1 MIQFSARG
9 LAPFWEIICFVAETL
24 YQKVWQV
31 LNFHLTLQN
40 ETVGKEVNMN
50 SRQSYTAV
58 KNNDKITALY
68 CRLSRDDELQG
79 DSNSIK
85 NQKAILQKYADD
97 NGFTN
102 TEFFV
107 DDGYSGTNF
116 DRPDW
121 QRLISLVEEGRIG
134 TIIVKDMSRLGRDYL
149 KVGYYTEVLFPGS
162 DIRFIAINNNVD
174 SANQQDS
181 DFTPFLNIIN
191 EWYAKD
197 TSKKIRAVFKSKG
210 ESGKP
215 LCTNPPYGYIKDP
228 VDKTHWIVDEE
239 AAEVVRE
246 AFRLCMQGY
255 GPSQIAKEFTRRRI
269 MNPTAHARK
278 NGINIPDNR
287 GHDDDYVWRGSTIV
301 HMLSRQEYLGHTV
314 NFKTYRKSYKQ
325 KKQMKNDPSEWMIF
339 KNTHEA
345 IIEESVFEVVQRIR
359 DGRRRLTPM
368 GEMPLLSGMMF
379 CADCGNKL
387 YQVRGRG
394 WEHEK
399 EYFVC
404 ATYRKIKGGCSSHQI
419 RNAVVEELLLDGIRR
434 VTAFARDCEEE
445 FVEMV
450 TKKTRSELDKSMRDS
465 RRELEQAQARI
476 AKLDEIIQRLYED
489 NIEGK
494 ISDERFTKMTANY
507 EAEQQ
512 TLEKRVTEL
521 KSIMTEEKESALN
534 VDHFLS
540 LVRKYT
546 AIKELTAEIIR
557 EFVEKIYVYKAE
569 RIDGRRVQRIK
580 IVWNCIGEFEPPV
593 STSTTKNEKSA

>member
-1 MIQFSARG
+1 
-9 LAPFWEIICFVAETL
+9 
-24 YQKVWQV
+24 
-31 LNFHLTLQN
+31 
-40 ETVGKEVNMN
+40 MN
-50 SRQSYTAV
+50 NRQSNTAV
-58 KNNDKITALY
+58 KNNNKITALY
-68 CRLSRDDELQG
+68 CRLSRDDESQG

-85 NQKAILQKYADD
+85 NQKTILQKYADD
-97 NGFTN
+97 NGFAN
-102 TEFFV
+102 TKFFV

-121 QRLISLVEEGRIG
+121 QRLLSQVEEGNIG
-134 TIIVKDMSRLGRDYL
+134 TVIVKDMSRLGRDYL

-197 TSKKIRAVFKSKG
+197 TSKKIRSVFKSKG
-210 ESGKP
+210 QSGKP

-228 VDKTHWIVDEE
+228 EDKMHWIVDED
-239 AAEVVRE
+239 AAKVVKE

-255 GPSQIAKEFTRRRI
+255 GPSQIAKEFSERRI
-269 MNPTAHARK
+269 MNPTAHAK
-278 NGINIPDNR
+278 ANGINIPDNR
-287 GHDDDYVWRGSTIV
+287 GHDDDYIWRGSTIV

-325 KKQMKNDPSEWMIF
+325 KKQLKNDPSEWQIF
-339 KNTHEA
+339 ENTHEA
-345 IIEESVFEVVQRIR
+345 IIEKPVFEVVQKIR
-359 DGRRRLTPM
+359 DGRRRLTAM
-368 GEMPLLSGMMF
+368 GEMPILSGMMF
-379 CADCGNKL
+379 CADCENKL

-399 EYFVC
+399 EHFVC

-419 RNAVVEELLLDGIRR
+419 RNVVVEELLLDGIRR
-434 VTAFARDCEEE
+434 VTAYARDHEDE

-450 TKKTRSELDKSMRDS
+450 TKKTRTDLDKSMRDGK
-465 RRELEQAQARI
+465 RELEQSQARI
-476 AKLDEIIQRLYED
+476 SKLDDIIQRLYED

-494 ISDERFTKMTANY
+494 ISDERFAKMTANY
-507 EAEQQ
+507 EAEQFA
-512 TLEKRVTEL
+512 LESRVAEL
-521 KSIMTEEKESALN
+521 KSTMTTEKESALG
-534 VDHFLS
+534 VDHFLT

-546 AIKELTAEIIR
+546 DIKELTAEIIR
-557 EFVEKIYVYKAE
+557 EFVEKIYIYNAE

-580 IVWNCIGEFEPPV
+580 IVYNCIGEFDPPV
-593 STSTTKNEKSA
+593 STSTTKQEKSA

>member
-1 MIQFSARG
+1 
-9 LAPFWEIICFVAETL
+9 
-24 YQKVWQV
+24 
-31 LNFHLTLQN
+31 
-40 ETVGKEVNMN
+40 MN

-85 NQKAILQKYADD
+85 NQKTILQKYADD

-121 QRLISLVEEGRIG
+121 QRLISLMEEGRIG

-162 DIRFIAINNNVD
+162 DIRFIAINNGVD

-228 VDKTHWIVDEE
+228 EDKTRWIVDEE
-239 AAEVVRE
+239 AAKVVRE

-379 CADCGNKL
+379 CADCGNKM

-434 VTAFARDCEEE
+434 VTAFARDCEDE

-534 VDHFLS
+534 VDHFLT

-546 AIKELTAEIIR
+546 DIKELTAEIIR

-580 IVWNCIGEFEPPV
+580 IVWNCIGEFDPPV

>member
-1 MIQFSARG
+1 
-9 LAPFWEIICFVAETL
+9 
-24 YQKVWQV
+24 
-31 LNFHLTLQN
+31 
-40 ETVGKEVNMN
+40 MN

-85 NQKAILQKYADD
+85 NQKTILQKYADD

-210 ESGKP
+210 QSGKP

-228 VDKTHWIVDEE
+228 EDKTHWIIDEE
-239 AAEVVRE
+239 AAKVVRE
-246 AFRLCMQGY
+246 AFHLCMQGY

-269 MNPTAHARK
+269 MNPTAHAKK

-287 GHDDDYVWRGSTIV
+287 GHDDDYIWRGSTIV
-301 HMLSRQEYLGHTV
+301 HMLSRHEYLGHTV

-339 KNTHEA
+339 EDTHET

-419 RNAVVEELLLDGIRR
+419 RNVVVEELLLDGIRR
-434 VTAFARDCEEE
+434 VTAFARDCEDE

-450 TKKTRSELDKSMRDS
+450 TKKTRTELDKSMRDS
-465 RRELEQAQARI
+465 KRELEQAQARI
-476 AKLDEIIQRLYED
+476 SKLDEIIQRLYED

-494 ISDERFTKMTANY
+494 ISDERFAKMTANY

-512 TLEKRVTEL
+512 TLESRVTEL
-521 KSIMTEEKESALN
+521 NSIMTSEKESALN

-540 LVRKYT
+540 MVRKYID
-546 AIKELTAEIIR
+546 IKGLTAEIIR
-557 EFVEKIYVYKAE
+557 EFVEKIYIYKAE

-593 STSTTKNEKSA
+593 STSTTKQEKSA

>member
-1 MIQFSARG
+1 
-9 LAPFWEIICFVAETL
+9 
-24 YQKVWQV
+24 
-31 LNFHLTLQN
+31 
-40 ETVGKEVNMN
+40 MN
-50 SRQSYTAV
+50 NRQSYTAV

-68 CRLSRDDELQG
+68 CRLSRDDESQG

-85 NQKAILQKYADD
+85 NQKTILQKYADD
-97 NGFTN
+97 NGFAN

-121 QRLISLVEEGRIG
+121 QRLLSQVEEGNIS
-134 TIIVKDMSRLGRDYL
+134 TVIVKDMSRLGRDYL

-197 TSKKIRAVFKSKG
+197 TSKKIRSVFKSKG
-210 ESGKP
+210 QSGKP

-228 VDKTHWIVDEE
+228 EDKTHWIVDEE
-239 AAEVVRE
+239 AAKVVKE
-246 AFRLCMQGY
+246 AFHLCMQGY
-255 GPSQIAKEFTRRRI
+255 GPAQIAKEFSKRRI
-269 MNPTAHARK
+269 MNPTAHAK
-278 NGINIPDNR
+278 ANGINIPDNR
-287 GHDDDYVWRGSTIV
+287 GHDYDYIWRGSTIV

-314 NFKTYRKSYKQ
+314 NFKTYRKSYKH
-325 KKQMKNDPSEWMIF
+325 KKQIKNDPSEWMIF
-339 KNTHEA
+339 ENTHEA
-345 IIEESVFEVVQRIR
+345 IIEEPVFEVVQKIR

-368 GEMPLLSGMMF
+368 GEMPILSGMLF
-379 CADCGNKL
+379 CADCDNKL
-387 YQVRGRG
+387 YQVRHRG
-394 WEHEK
+394 WEHDK
-399 EYFVC
+399 EHFVC

-419 RNAVVEELLLDGIRR
+419 RNVVVEELLLDGIRR
-434 VTAFARDCEEE
+434 VTAFARDHEDE

-450 TKKTRSELDKSMRDS
+450 TKKTRIKLDKSMRDGK
-465 RRELEQAQARI
+465 RELEQSQARI
-476 AKLDEIIQRLYED
+476 KKLDEIIQRLYED

-494 ISDERFTKMTANY
+494 ISDERFAKMTANY
-507 EAEQQ
+507 EAEQH
-512 TLEKRVTEL
+512 TLERRVAEL
-521 KSIMTEEKESALN
+521 KSTMTSEKESALG
-534 VDHFLS
+534 VDHFLA

-546 AIKELTAEIIR
+546 DIKELTAEIIR

-580 IVWNCIGEFEPPV
+580 IVYNCIGEFDPSV
-593 STSTTKNEKSA
+593 SISTTEQEKSA